1 MTRREYDKMSDLIGA
16 LCAVF
21 TGADMIFMI
30 IGMIVMGVKGL
41 PKSEYSIFMGIMFAL
56 MIVHTIAY
64 IIYSVM
70 FTKEYGKNLRYTD

>member
-1 MTRREYDKMSDLIGA
+1 MTRREYTKMEDLISA

-21 TGADMIFMI
+21 TGADVIFMI

-41 PKSEYSIFMGIMFAL
+41 PKPEPIFMAVMFGL
-56 MIVHTIAY
+56 TIAHVVAY

>member
-1 MTRREYDKMSDLIGA
+1 MTRREYTKMEDLISS

-41 PKSEYSIFMGIMFAL
+41 PKPEPIFMGIMFAL
-56 MIVHTIAY
+56 MIVHIIAY

-70 FTKEYGKNLRYTD
+70 FKREYGKNLKYND